1 MNALMFY
8 RVSHWCYKHHL
19 TAISVVIFLFQFFVF
34 HNYIHYKAEIG
45 EGTFIP
51 IKCTGVYIH
60 PKAKIGKNCIIAH
73 QVSIGGRSQQKGLPV
88 LGDEVY
94 VGVGA
99 KIMGQVNIG
108 DNVVIGVNA
117 VVVKDIES
125 GCVVGG
131 VPAKV
136 IKYKDESDFW
146 SQG

>member
-19 TAISVVIFLFQFFVF
+19 TFFSVLIFQFQFIVF

-51 IKCTGVYIH
+51 IKSTGVYIH
-60 PKAKIGKNCIIAH
+60 PRAKIGKNCIIAH
-73 QVSIGGRSQQKGLPV
+73 QVSIGGRSRQLGLPV
-88 LGDEVY
+88 IGDEVFI
-94 VGVGA
+94 GVGA
-99 KIMGQVNIG
+99 KIMGDLKIG

-117 VVVKDIES
+117 VVVKDVES
-125 GCVVGG
+125 GCAVGG

-136 IKYKDESDFW
+136 LKTGIRMRDFV
-146 SQG
+146 